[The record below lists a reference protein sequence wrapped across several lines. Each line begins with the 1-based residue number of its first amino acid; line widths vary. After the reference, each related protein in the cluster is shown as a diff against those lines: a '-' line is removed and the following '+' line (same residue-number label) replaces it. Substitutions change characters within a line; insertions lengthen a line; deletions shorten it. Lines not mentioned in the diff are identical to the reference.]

1 MFWDFTMRNKKIRE
15 ERETVGS
22 VVEGKLLRCGETLLY
37 WRSLGYDITACCS
50 SLSPVMSVRWSE
62 RIIWNLP
69 GISLANVTR
78 LSMQSSIL
86 KIQDNHLFQEE
97 PA

>member
-15 ERETVGS
+15 EREMVGS
-22 VVEGKLLRCGETLLY
+22 VVEGKLLRCAETLLY
-37 WRSLGYDITACCS
+37 WRNLDYDITACCS

-69 GISLANVTR
+69 GISLAKVTR

-86 KIQDNHLFQEE
+86 KIQDNSLFQEE
-97 PA
+97 PV